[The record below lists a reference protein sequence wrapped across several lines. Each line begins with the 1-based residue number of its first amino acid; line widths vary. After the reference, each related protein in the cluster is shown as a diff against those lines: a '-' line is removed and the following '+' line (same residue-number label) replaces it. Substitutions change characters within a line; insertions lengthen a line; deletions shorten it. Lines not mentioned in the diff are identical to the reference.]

1 MNITFLG
8 AQDALIA
15 LSTLI
20 GISVLFVIGILG
32 ASALVRRDKARNG
45 SYAPVPAST
54 VNAQTVP
61 VQTPVFA
68 DTVPAHVAEHPT
80 QLDRVS
86 ELVSR

>member
-1 MNITFLG
+1 MNIAFPG
-8 AQDALIA
+8 VQDALIA

-45 SYAPVPAST
+45 SYAPVPAHT
-54 VNAQTVP
+54 VLA
-61 VQTPVFA
+61 TPMFA

-80 QLDRVS
+80 QLDRVP